1 MIHTPSQMNSLTLS
15 VLPSLKTKRISEGQI
30 VLTQK
35 FIDGMLEYQNY
46 WHDKIKVFI
55 EEDST
60 ITDDLDNIIIDINQ
74 LPFEIKIVDF
84 NKIQENRE
92 FQDSSIVLATIGY
105 KQYHVAQ
112 VCKTYQIPCIYTTE
126 YSLKTR
132 LQIVN
137 SANFNTIALVK
148 KYIGQ
153 LVEEKKREKS
163 IAQADGV
170 QCNGTPTYEAY
181 KNINSNPLL
190 YFDTRVTSDML
201 ISEDELVDRTS
212 QCLANKPLRL
222 LFSGR
227 LVAIKGADH
236 LILVAQELIKLQVK
250 FEMFICGDGNLRESM
265 QKQINQNQLSDFVK
279 MLGVLEFKNELIPF
293 VKNNADLFIC
303 CHRQGDPSCTYLET
317 LSCGVP
323 IVGYDNEAFVGI
335 VKYSQAGWSVR
346 INQPELIARKISE
359 LDKNRQ
365 TIVDH
370 SYRALEFARLHTF
383 EKTFSKRINHIKEII
398 AK

>member
-1 MIHTPSQMNSLTLS
+1 MIHTPNQMNSLTMS
-15 VLPSLKTKRISEGQI
+15 VLPSLKTKRISENQI
-30 VLTQK
+30 ILTQK

-46 WHDKIKVFI
+46 WHDKINVFI
-55 EEDST
+55 EEDNT
-60 ITDDLDNIIIDINQ
+60 INDNLDNTIVDINQ
-74 LPFEIKIVDF
+74 LPFKIKIVDF

-105 KQYHVAQ
+105 RQNNIAQ
-112 VCKTYQIPCIYTTE
+112 ICKTHQISCIYVTE

-132 LQIVN
+132 LQIIN
-137 SANFNTIALVK
+137 SANFNIIALVK

-153 LVEEKKREKS
+153 LVQEKKQEKS

-170 QCNGTPTYEAY
+170 QCNGTPTYETY
-181 KNINSNPLL
+181 KNINPNPLL

-201 ISEDELVDRTS
+201 ISEDELVNRTS

-250 FEMFICGDGNLRESM
+250 FEMFICGDGDLRESM

-293 VKNNADLFIC
+293 VKKNVDLFIC

-335 VKYSQAGWSVR
+335 VKYSQTGWSIR
-346 INQPELIARKISE
+346 INKPELIARKISE

-365 TIVDH
+365 IIVDH
-370 SYRALEFARLHTF
+370 SSRSLEFARLHTF